1 MNVKM
6 LKWNTFVFE
15 KENNPFCLED
25 VETICFNFSFQ
36 NSPPTFFS
44 PFFYFSFFFFPLAE
58 IVSSDDPEFA
68 IQILSSK
75 LFDFWH
81 TCCVNLVLLYDP
93 VTQQSKPAAYFL
105 GVGSCSLAQS

>member
-1 MNVKM
+1 M
-6 LKWNTFVFE
+6 
-15 KENNPFCLED
+15 
-25 VETICFNFSFQ
+25 FQ
-36 NSPPTFFS
+36 FFFS
-44 PFFYFSFFFFPLAE
+44 EFPSYFFLSLFLLFFFFFPLAE